1 MLKKIQ
7 HCSNI
12 ALERRYKINK
22 MNNRIKTIRANANKN
37 QTEFAES
44 INVGQATISAIE
56 KGTREL
62 TDRVISD
69 VCRVYNV
76 NEEWL
81 RYGTGEMYREMTKEE
96 ETLQHLEKFLK
107 NEQNQLR
114 KDIIYAIAKLPPEA
128 WDSIENFIYDL
139 TKKKD
144 S

>member
-1 MLKKIQ
+1 M
-7 HCSNI
+7 
-12 ALERRYKINK
+12 NK
-22 MNNRIKTIRANANKN
+22 RIKELRAKENMN
-37 QTEFAES
+37 QTEFAEK

-62 TDRVISD
+62 TDRVIAD
-69 VCRVYNV
+69 ICREFNV

-81 RYGTGEMYREMTKEE
+81 RNGTGEMYREMTKEE
-96 ETLQHLEKFLK
+96 ETLQHLEKLLK

>member
-1 MLKKIQ
+1 MK
-7 HCSNI
+7 
-12 ALERRYKINK
+12 
-22 MNNRIKTIRANANKN
+22 NRIKELRKTEKLN
-37 QTEFAES
+37 QTDFAEK
-44 INVGQATISAIE
+44 INLSQDTISKYE
-56 KGTREL
+56 KGEREL
-62 TDRVISD
+62 TDRVIAD
-69 VCRVYNV
+69 ICREFNV

-81 RYGTGEMYREMTKEE
+81 RYGSGAMKREMTKEE
-96 ETLQHLEKFLK
+96 ETLQHLEKLLK

>member
-1 MLKKIQ
+1 MK
-7 HCSNI
+7 
-12 ALERRYKINK
+12 
-22 MNNRIKTIRANANKN
+22 NRIKELRKAENLN
-37 QTEFAES
+37 QSDFAER
-44 INVGQATISAIE
+44 IGIKQGAISAIE
-56 KGTREL
+56 KGSSNLTERTIADICREF
-62 TDRVISD
+62 
-69 VCRVYNV
+69 NV

-81 RYGTGEMYREMTKEE
+81 RYGTGDMYREMTKEE
-96 ETLQHLEKFLK
+96 ETLQHLEKLLK

>member
-1 MLKKIQ
+1 MK
-7 HCSNI
+7 
-12 ALERRYKINK
+12 
-22 MNNRIKTIRANANKN
+22 NRVKELRKTENMN
-37 QTEFAES
+37 QTEFAEKL
-44 INVGQATISAIE
+44 NISQVQVSKYE
-56 KGTREL
+56 KGIAEP

-69 VCRVYNV
+69 ICREFNV

-81 RYGTGEMYREMTKEE
+81 RYGTGEMFRKMTKEE
-96 ETLQHLEKFLK
+96 ETLQHLDKLLK

>member
-1 MLKKIQ
+1 MK
-7 HCSNI
+7 
-12 ALERRYKINK
+12 
-22 MNNRIKTIRANANKN
+22 NRVKELRKTENMN
-37 QTEFAES
+37 QTEFAEKL
-44 INVGQATISAIE
+44 NISQVQVSKYE
-56 KGTREL
+56 KGIAEP

-69 VCRVYNV
+69 ICREFNV

-81 RYGTGEMYREMTKEE
+81 RNGTGEMYREMTKEE
-96 ETLQHLEKFLK
+96 ETLQHLDKLLK

>member
-1 MLKKIQ
+1 MK
-7 HCSNI
+7 
-12 ALERRYKINK
+12 
-22 MNNRIKTIRANANKN
+22 NRIKELRKTEKLN
-37 QTEFAES
+37 QTDFADK
-44 INVGQATISAIE
+44 INLSQDTISKYE
-56 KGTREL
+56 KGEREL

-69 VCRVYNV
+69 ICREFNV

-81 RYGTGEMYREMTKEE
+81 RHGTGDMYRKMTKEE
-96 ETLQHLEKFLK
+96 ETLQHLEKLLK
-107 NEQNQLR
+107 NEKNQLR